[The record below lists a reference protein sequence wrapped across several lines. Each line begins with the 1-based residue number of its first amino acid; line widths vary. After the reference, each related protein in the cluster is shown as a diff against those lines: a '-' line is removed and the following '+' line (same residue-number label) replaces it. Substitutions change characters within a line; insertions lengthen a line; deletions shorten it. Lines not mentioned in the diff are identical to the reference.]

1 MTDAAPMPPSG
12 TSELS
17 VASAPG
23 TLVDLRDRLRVFAA
37 EREWEPFH
45 TPKNLAMALSVEA
58 AEVLEHFQWLT
69 PEASMQLDPETRA
82 GVREELA
89 DVLLYLVRLADRLE
103 VDLID
108 AAHDKMRVNALRY
121 PVERARGR
129 SRKYDRL

>member
-1 MTDAAPMPPSG
+1 M
-12 TSELS
+12 TSE
-17 VASAPG
+17 ASSPTPPHPPG
-23 TLVDLRDRLRVFAA
+23 ADVGHVGLQDLRDRLRVFAA

-58 AEVLEHFQWLT
+58 AELLEHFQWLT
-69 PEASMQLDPETRA
+69 PEASTRLDPETRA
-82 GVREELA
+82 LVREELA

-108 AAHDKMRVNALRY
+108 AAHDKMRLNALKY
-121 PVERARGR
+121 PVERARGS